1 MEKIKNIIF
10 WGSAVIGG
18 LLSEY
23 LGGLDV
29 MLKALLLFMVVDYI
43 TGLIVAV
50 VFKSST
56 KTETGAASSKASFK
70 GLVKKAVMI
79 LLIAVMVQA
88 DLVLGTNNFFREA
101 TIWGFLANELMSLIE
116 NVGLMGFTKLPISLT
131 NALDVLNKKV
141 EGNKEQE

>member
-1 MEKIKNIIF
+1 MEKFKNVIVAV
-10 WGSAVIGG
+10 SASIGG
-18 LLSEY
+18 VLSY
-23 LGGLDV
+23 YVGGFDK
-29 MLKALLLFMVVDYI
+29 MLKALLLFIVADYI

-50 VFKSST
+50 VFKNST
-56 KTETGAASSKASFK
+56 KTETGSASSKASFK

-116 NVGLMGFTKLPISLT
+116 NVGLMGFTKLPVSLT

-141 EGNKEQE
+141 EANKEQE